1 VTSQAAAG
9 LTSARP
15 VRAEMLRVVVAYAV
29 FATLWILF
37 SDTLIGRLSDN
48 PGTLVMLGTLK
59 GLAFV
64 ALTSLLLY
72 ALLRRVGGT
81 DEATAAPVGNHRLVA
96 WVVGLALLILLAGAA
111 AMRQVAQR
119 HEALAAAQLHAM
131 ARLKVGQIEAWLDER
146 RKDIEIIRHSPLLIG
161 ALRRWQRDGDAASTT
176 QAHAQLAA
184 VLRIGGYR
192 SIAVLDV
199 TGARL
204 LAAGG
209 DDHLPDDLLDTVI
222 KRALSSEASQFAD
235 LSLDRAG
242 GGMDLSFDFVAPLP
256 AADGAPALVIVLR
269 ADENDFVLPLLQVLP
284 VPSASAETL
293 LVRRDSDS
301 VLLLYA
307 PRDRA
312 GSALPRRIPTRA
324 AGSLLVQASSA
335 GTDAERPHAARDY
348 RDVPVLGVGIP
359 VADTAWWLIAKIDR
373 EEVDQALRNDLFWIT
388 VSVASALFAVVF
400 FGVMLGQQQR
410 LRLSESVRQA
420 QAEALRVQQLVD
432 RQRQER
438 GALVSHYETMV
449 GKARDIILLV
459 DDAGRIVEANEAAVA
474 AYGWSLDE
482 LRALHVRDLQ
492 GEDTL
497 AVFTQQWQASAN
509 PEGALFEARHRRRD
523 GSSFPV
529 EISSRMIEIEGK
541 PYRQSFIRDIS
552 ERRKAASAL
561 QRSNRAL
568 RTLSECN
575 QALIRADNEPALL
588 AEICQLVVH
597 FGGYRMAWV
606 GYVDDDELHR
616 VRPVAQAGFED
627 GDLATADVTTED
639 VARGRGPSGTAI
651 RERRPVLAQNLV
663 SDPHFGPWRDAALR
677 RGYAASIALP
687 LLTADGACLGALN
700 LYTGAADAFDTDE
713 TRLLV
718 ELAGDLA
725 YGIRALRDR
734 AARDSAEAT
743 LRATAQQLQH
753 LLEASPTVL
762 YALRVADGATR
773 TVQVSA
779 NIERISG
786 HTVAEALQDDWW
798 AAGLH
803 PDDRHAALAAR
814 LLPSA
819 AATVHEYRF
828 AHKDGHYLWIRD
840 EQRLIRDAAGQAAEI
855 VGAWTD
861 ITTAR
866 LASLALQD
874 SEKRYREMFTEN
886 PLPMWVFDQ
895 ATLAFLEVNDAAIR
909 HYGYTREEFLTMTI
923 KDIRPTE
930 EIPRLLARLAE
941 TGANGANGEAGAW
954 RHRCKDGREILVD
967 IIAHALDSGTAHVVL
982 ANDITEREQDKARL
996 LAQLEELR
1004 RWHEVTRNREGR
1016 VLQLKRE
1023 VNALLAEAGRQPRY
1037 GAVKAIRLRRCA

>member
-1 VTSQAAAG
+1 VTSPAPPAG
-9 LTSARP
+9 LVTGRP

-37 SDTLIGRLSDN
+37 SDTLVGSLSDN

-81 DEATAAPVGNHRLVA
+81 DEAASVRVGNRRLVA
-96 WVVGLALLILLAGAA
+96 WVVGLAVLILLAGAA

-119 HEALAAAQLHAM
+119 HEALVAAQLHAT
-131 ARLKVGQIEAWLDER
+131 ARLKAGQIESWLDER
-146 RKDIEIIRHSPLLIG
+146 RKDIEIIRHSPLLIQ
-161 ALRRWQRDGDAASTT
+161 ALRQWQRDAGAASSTP
-176 QAHAQLAA
+176 AREQLAA

-192 SIAVLDV
+192 SIAVLDA
-199 TGARL
+199 TGTLR
-204 LAAGG
+204 LAAG
-209 DDHLPDDLLDTVI
+209 DAPPDDFIETSI
-222 KRALSSEASQFAD
+222 KRALSSDESQFTD
-235 LSLDRAG
+235 LSVDRADG
-242 GGMDLSFDFVAPLP
+242 GTALSFDFVAPLP
-256 AADGAPALVIVLR
+256 ATDGAPPLLIVLR
-269 ADENDFVLPLLQVLP
+269 ANESDFVLPLLQALP

-301 VLLLYA
+301 VLLLNA

-312 GSALPRRIPTRA
+312 GSAQPRRVPASDTS
-324 AGSLLVQASSA
+324 SLLVQASS
-335 GTDAERPHAARDY
+335 GGVDPERPQAARDY
-348 RDVPVLGVGIP
+348 RGVPVLGVG
-359 VADTAWWLIAKIDR
+359 VAVAGTAWWLIAKIDR
-373 EEVDQALRNDLFWIT
+373 EEVDQALRDDLLWISL
-388 VSVASALFAVVF
+388 SVASALFAVVF
-400 FGVMLGQQQR
+400 FGVMLRQQQR
-410 LRLSESVRQA
+410 LRWSESVLQA

-432 RQRQER
+432 RQREER

-449 GKARDIILLV
+449 GKARDIILLL
-459 DDAGRIVEANEAAVA
+459 DDAGRIVEANEAAAA
-474 AYGWSLDE
+474 AYGWSVDE
-482 LRALHVRDLQ
+482 LRARHIRDLR

-497 AVFTQQWQASAN
+497 AVFARQWQASAN
-509 PEGALFEARHRRRD
+509 PDGALFEALHRRRD

-552 ERRKAASAL
+552 ERRKAALAL

-575 QALIRADNEPALL
+575 QALIRADDELALL
-588 AEICQLVVH
+588 ADLCRLVVH
-597 FGGYRMAWV
+597 CGGYRLAWV
-606 GYVDDDELHR
+606 GYVDDDALPS

-627 GDLATADVTTED
+627 GDLATAEVTLED
-639 VARGRGPSGTAI
+639 VERGRGPSATAI
-651 RERRPVLAQNLV
+651 RERRPVPAQNLV
-663 SDPHFGPWRDAALR
+663 SDPHFGPWRDTALR

-687 LLTADGACLGALN
+687 LLAADGDCLGALN
-700 LYTGAADAFDTDE
+700 LYAGAADAFDADE

-718 ELAGDLA
+718 ELASDLA

-734 AARDSAEAT
+734 SARADAEAA

-762 YALRVADGATR
+762 YALRVADGATQA
-773 TVQVSA
+773 VQVSA

-786 HTVAEALQDDWW
+786 HSVAEALRDGWW
-798 AAGLH
+798 VAGLH
-803 PDDRHAALAAR
+803 PDDRQAALAIR
-814 LLPSA
+814 RLPSR

-828 AHKDGHYLWIRD
+828 AHHDGHYLWIRD
-840 EQRLIRDAAGQAAEI
+840 EQRLIPDATGQAAEI

-861 ITTAR
+861 ITPAR
-866 LASLALQD
+866 LATLALQD
-874 SEKRYREMFTEN
+874 SEKRYREMFSAN
-886 PLPMWVFDQ
+886 PLPMWIFDH

-909 HYGYTREEFLTMTI
+909 HYGYSREEFLAMTI
-923 KDIRPTE
+923 KDICPTE

-941 TGANGANGEAGAW
+941 TGANDDAGAW

-967 IIAHALDSGTAHVVL
+967 IVSHALDFGVSHAHVVL

-1004 RWHEVTRNREGR
+1004 RWHAVTRNREGR
-1016 VLQLKRE
+1016 VLQLKCE
-1023 VNALLAEAGRQPRY
+1023 VNALLAEAGRRPRY
-1037 GAVKAIRLRRCA
+1037 GAGRRDAE

>member
-1 VTSQAAAG
+1 VTSQAAVG
-9 LTSARP
+9 LTTTRP
-15 VRAEMLRVVVAYAV
+15 MRAEMLRVVVAYAV

-59 GLAFV
+59 GLTFV

-81 DEATAAPVGNHRLVA
+81 DEAAAAQVGNRRLVA
-96 WVVGLALLILLAGAA
+96 WVVGLALLILFAGAA
-111 AMRQVAQR
+111 AMQQVAQR
-119 HEALAAAQLHAM
+119 HAALVAGQLHAT
-131 ARLKVGQIEAWLDER
+131 ARLKAGQIESWLDER
-146 RKDIEIIRHSPLLIG
+146 RKDIELIRHSPALIR
-161 ALRRWQRDGDAASTT
+161 ALRQWQRDGGAASTT
-176 QAHAQLAA
+176 HAREQLAA

-199 TGARL
+199 AGSLL
-204 LAAGG
+204 LAAG
-209 DDHLPDDLLDTVI
+209 DDLHPHDDLLDTAI
-222 KRALSSEASQFAD
+222 RRALSSDQSQFTD

-242 GGMDLSFDFVAPLP
+242 GGTELSFGFVAPLP
-256 AADGAPALVIVLR
+256 VSDGAPALLIVLR
-269 ADENDFVLPLLQVLP
+269 ANESDFVLPLLQVLP

-301 VLLLYA
+301 VLLLDA

-312 GSALPRRIPTRA
+312 DSARPRRIPLSET
-324 AGSLLVQASSA
+324 GSLLVQASGVGSD
-335 GTDAERPHAARDY
+335 TERPHAARDY
-348 RDVPVLGVGIP
+348 CGVPVLGVGIP

-373 EEVDQALRNDLFWIT
+373 EEVDQALRDDLFWISL
-388 VSVASALFAVVF
+388 SVASALFAVVF
-400 FGVMLGQQQR
+400 FGVMLRQQQR

-420 QAEALRVQQLVD
+420 QAEALRMQQFVD
-432 RQRQER
+432 RQREER

-449 GKARDIILLV
+449 GKARDIILLL
-459 DDAGRIVEANEAAVA
+459 DDAGRIVEANEAAVT
-474 AYGWSLDE
+474 AYGWSFDE
-482 LRALHVRDLQ
+482 LRTLHIRDLR

-497 AVFTQQWQASAN
+497 ALFTQQWQASAN
-509 PEGALFEARHRRRD
+509 PEGALFEALHRRRD
-523 GSSFPV
+523 GNSFPV
-529 EISSRMIEIEGK
+529 EISSRAIEIEGK

-561 QRSNRAL
+561 QRSHRAL

-575 QALIRADNEPALL
+575 QAMIRADAEPALL

-606 GYVDDDELHR
+606 GYADDDLLHS

-627 GDLATADVTTED
+627 GDLATADLTRED
-639 VARGRGPSGTAI
+639 VERGRGPSGTAI

-663 SDPHFGPWRDAALR
+663 DDPHFGPWRDAALR

-687 LLTADGACLGALN
+687 LLAADGGCLGALN
-700 LYTGAADAFDTDE
+700 LYAGTVDAFDADE

-725 YGIRALRDR
+725 YGIRTLRDR
-734 AARDSAEAT
+734 AARDRAEAA
-743 LRATAQQLQH
+743 LRATTQQLQH

-786 HTVAEALQDDWW
+786 HTVAEATQDGWW
-798 AAGLH
+798 VAGLH
-803 PDDRHAALAAR
+803 PDDRHAALAAG
-814 LLPSA
+814 LLPGD

-840 EQRLIRDAAGQAAEI
+840 EQRLIRDASGQAVEI

-866 LASLALQD
+866 LATLALQD
-874 SEKRYREMFTEN
+874 SERRYREMFAEN
-886 PLPMWVFDQ
+886 PLPMWVFDH
-895 ATLAFLEVNDAAIR
+895 ATLAFIEVNDAAIR

-923 KDIRPTE
+923 KDIRPE
-930 EIPRLLARLAE
+930 EDIPRLLTHLAE
-941 TGANGANGEAGAW
+941 TGANGEAGVW
-954 RHRCKDGREILVD
+954 RHRCKDGRDILVD
-967 IIAHALDSGTAHVVL
+967 IVAHALDFGTGTAHVVL

-1004 RWHEVTRNREGR
+1004 RWHAVTRNREGR

-1023 VNALLAEAGRQPRY
+1023 VNALLAEAGRRPRY
-1037 GAVKAIRLRRCA
+1037 GAVKRDPA

>member
-1 VTSQAAAG
+1 MTSQAAAG

-15 VRAEMLRVVVAYAV
+15 VRAELLRVVVAYAL

-37 SDTLIGRLSDN
+37 SDTLIGSLSDN

-81 DEATAAPVGNHRLVA
+81 DEATAAPVGNRRLVA

-119 HEALAAAQLHAM
+119 HEALAAAQLHAT
-131 ARLKVGQIEAWLDER
+131 ARLKAGQIESWLDER
-146 RKDIEIIRHSPLLIG
+146 RKDIEIVRHLPVLIR
-161 ALRRWQRDGDAASTT
+161 ALRQWQRDGDTVST
-176 QAHAQLAA
+176 AFAREQLAE
-184 VLRIGGYR
+184 VLRIGGHR
-192 SIAVLDV
+192 SIAVLDAV
-199 TGARL
+199 GTL
-204 LAAGG
+204 QLAAG
-209 DDHLPDDLLDTVI
+209 DDYHLPEGRLDTAI
-222 KRALSSEASQFAD
+222 KHALSGDQSQFAD
-235 LSLDRAG
+235 LSVDRAG
-242 GGMDLSFDFVAPLP
+242 GGTELSFAFVAPLP
-256 AADGAPALVIVLR
+256 ATAGSPALLILLR
-269 ADENDFVLPLLQVLP
+269 ANESDFVLPLLQVLP
-284 VPSASAETL
+284 VPSASTETL

-301 VLLLYA
+301 VLLLDA

-312 GSALPRRIPTRA
+312 GSARTLRIPTSET
-324 AGSLLVQASSA
+324 GSLFVQASSTS
-335 GTDAERPHAARDY
+335 TDAERPHAARDY
-348 RDVPVLGVGIP
+348 RGVPVLGVGIP

-373 EEVDQALRNDLFWIT
+373 EEVDQALRDDLFWISL
-388 VSVASALFAVVF
+388 SVASALFAVVF
-400 FGVMLGQQQR
+400 FGVMLRQQQR
-410 LRLSESVRQA
+410 LRLSESLRQT
-420 QAEALRVQQLVD
+420 QAEALRMQQFVD
-432 RQRQER
+432 RQREER

-449 GKARDIILLV
+449 GKARDIIILL
-459 DDAGRIVEANEAAVA
+459 DDTGRIVDANEAAVTT
-474 AYGWSLDE
+474 YGWSIDE
-482 LRALHVRDLQ
+482 LRALHIRDLR

-497 AVFTQQWQASAN
+497 ALFTQQWQASAN
-509 PEGALFEARHRRRD
+509 PEGALFEALHRRRD

-529 EISSRMIEIEGK
+529 EISSRAIEIEGK
-541 PYRQSFIRDIS
+541 LYRQSFIRDIS

-561 QRSNRAL
+561 QRSHRAL

-575 QALIRADNEPALL
+575 QAMIRADDEPALL

-606 GYVDDDELHR
+606 GYADDDPLHS

-627 GDLATADVTTED
+627 GYLATADVTRED
-639 VARGRGPSGTAI
+639 VERGRGPSGTAI

-663 SDPHFGPWRDAALR
+663 DDPHFGPWRDAALR

-687 LLTADGACLGALN
+687 LLAADGNCLGALN
-700 LYTGAADAFDTDE
+700 LYAGTADAFDADE

-725 YGIRALRDR
+725 YGIRTLRDR
-734 AARDSAEAT
+734 TARDRAEAA
-743 LRATAQQLQH
+743 LRTTTQQLQH

-762 YALRVADGATR
+762 YALRVADGVTR

-786 HTVAEALQDDWW
+786 HTVAEALQDGWW
-798 AAGLH
+798 VAGLH
-803 PDDRHAALAAR
+803 PDDRHAAFAG
-814 LLPSA
+814 LLPGET
-819 AATVHEYRF
+819 ATVHEYRF

-840 EQRLIRDAAGQAAEI
+840 EQRLIRDASGQAAEI

-866 LASLALQD
+866 LATLALQD
-874 SEKRYREMFTEN
+874 SERRYREMFAEN
-886 PLPMWVFDQ
+886 PLPMWVFDH
-895 ATLAFLEVNDAAIR
+895 ATLAFIEVNDAAIR

-923 KDIRPTE
+923 KDIRPAE
-930 EIPRLLARLAE
+930 EIPRLLAQLAE
-941 TGANGANGEAGAW
+941 TGANGEAGVW
-954 RHRCKDGREILVD
+954 RHRGKDGREILVD
-967 IIAHALDSGTAHVVL
+967 IIAHALDFGTGTAHVVL

-1004 RWHEVTRNREGR
+1004 RWHAVTRNREGR

-1023 VNALLAEAGRQPRY
+1023 VNALLAEAGRRPRY
-1037 GAVKAIRLRRCA
+1037 GAVKRDPA

>member
-1 VTSQAAAG
+1 MTSQAAAG

-37 SDTLIGRLSDN
+37 SDTLIGRLSNN

-81 DEATAAPVGNHRLVA
+81 DEATAAPVGNRRLVA

-131 ARLKVGQIEAWLDER
+131 ARLKVGQIEAWLGER
-146 RKDIEIIRHSPLLIG
+146 RKDIEIVRHLPELIR
-161 ALRRWQRDGDAASTT
+161 ALRQWQRDGDAASTT
-176 QAHAQLAA
+176 FAREQLVE
-184 VLRIGGYR
+184 VLRIGGHR
-192 SIAVLDV
+192 SIAVLD
-199 TGARL
+199 
-204 LAAGG
+204 AAGTVRFTAG
-209 DDHLPDDLLDTVI
+209 EDYHLPEDRLDTAI
-222 KRALSSEASQFAD
+222 KRALSGNASQFAD
-235 LSLDRAG
+235 LSVDRAG
-242 GGMDLSFDFVAPLP
+242 GTELSFAFVAPLP
-256 AADGAPALVIVLR
+256 AAAGAPALLILLR
-269 ADENDFVLPLLQVLP
+269 ANEGDFLLPLLQVLP

-301 VLLLYA
+301 VLLLDA

-312 GSALPRRIPTRA
+312 GSTWPRRIPLSET
-324 AGSLLVQASSA
+324 GSFLVQASNV
-335 GTDAERPHAARDY
+335 GTDAERPHAASDY
-348 RDVPVLGVGIP
+348 RGVPVLGVGIP
-359 VADTAWWLIAKIDR
+359 VADTGWWLIAKIDR
-373 EEVDQALRNDLFWIT
+373 EEVDLALRDDLFWISL
-388 VSVASALFAVVF
+388 SVASALFAVVF
-400 FGVMLGQQQR
+400 FGVMLRQQQR

-420 QAEALRVQQLVD
+420 QAEALRMQQFVD
-432 RQRQER
+432 RQREER

-449 GKARDIILLV
+449 GKARDIILLL
-459 DDAGRIVEANEAAVA
+459 DDTGRIVEANEAAVA
-474 AYGWSLDE
+474 AYGWSIEE
-482 LRALHVRDLQ
+482 LRALHIRDLR
-492 GEDTL
+492 GEDTPAL
-497 AVFTQQWQASAN
+497 FSQQWQASAN
-509 PEGALFEARHRRRD
+509 PEGALFEALHCRRD
-523 GSSFPV
+523 GSAFPV
-529 EISSRMIEIEGK
+529 EISSRAIEIEGK

-561 QRSNRAL
+561 QRSHRAL

-575 QALIRADNEPALL
+575 QAMIRADAEPALL

-606 GYVDDDELHR
+606 GYADDDPPHR

-627 GDLATADVTTED
+627 GDLATADVTRED
-639 VARGRGPSGTAI
+639 VERGRGPSGTAI

-663 SDPHFGPWRDAALR
+663 DDPHFGPWRDAALR
-677 RGYAASIALP
+677 RGYAASITLP
-687 LLTADGACLGALN
+687 LLAADSGCLGALN
-700 LYTGAADAFDTDE
+700 LYAGTADAFDADE

-725 YGIRALRDR
+725 YGIRTLRDR
-734 AARDSAEAT
+734 TARDRAEAA
-743 LRATAQQLQH
+743 LRATTQQLQH

-762 YALRVADGATR
+762 YALRVADGTTR
-773 TVQVSA
+773 TLQVSA

-786 HTVAEALQDDWW
+786 HTVAEALQDGWW
-798 AAGLH
+798 VAGLH
-803 PDDRHAALAAR
+803 PDDRPTALAAG
-814 LLPSA
+814 LLPGD

-840 EQRLIRDAAGQAAEI
+840 EQRLIRDASGLAVEI

-866 LASLALQD
+866 LATLALQD
-874 SEKRYREMFTEN
+874 SERRYREMFAEN
-886 PLPMWVFDQ
+886 PLPMWVFDH
-895 ATLAFLEVNDAAIR
+895 ATLAFIEVNDAAIR

-930 EIPRLLARLAE
+930 DIPRFLTHLAE
-941 TGANGANGEAGAW
+941 TGANGEAGVW

-967 IIAHALDSGTAHVVL
+967 IVAHALDFGTGTAHVVL

-1004 RWHEVTRNREGR
+1004 RWHAVTRNREGR

-1023 VNALLAEAGRQPRY
+1023 VNALLAEAGRRPRY
-1037 GAVKAIRLRRCA
+1037 GAVKRDPA